1 MLALFCLVT
10 FLIGLFL
17 KDTGYLIAS
26 GLFGIAYAIER
37 IATSIVFEEE

>member
-17 KDTGYLIAS
+17 KDTGYLTAS
-26 GLFGIAYAIER
+26 GLFAIGYAIER
-37 IATSIVFEEE
+37 VAGSIAVEEE